1 MSTPLPTFCT
11 EYFDLME
18 RYPNEFCK
26 EQWALKEQVEKTFK
40 NEDLIVRLDL
50 YDKYIRLGTLLGFG
64 DGFEW
69 ERFEIGLFWC
79 VFTQDDLPRWT
90 ELVDVMG
97 RGAGKDGMISWFGL
111 IGISPYNPVAN
122 YDVDIC
128 AYNEDQALR
137 PVKDVYDALDSN
149 PAKMKKFFKWTKER
163 IYGLK
168 NGGYIKGHTNNAKG
182 KDGLRSGIVVLNEIH
197 TYENYDNIDIFTTG
211 LGKKKHPRTAY
222 FTTNGYVVDGPLDDM
237 IKQGREVLFEKKD
250 DCGVLYFFCNL
261 DNNDEVDDQERWRK
275 ANPSLRYKP
284 ELQVEIEKEYR
295 KWKANPISLP
305 AFMTKRMNIR
315 QLKEARPVTSW
326 ENIEATNRAIDL
338 DGLAGRECTIGV
350 DFSKTTDWV
359 GVNVHFKDGD
369 ERIDLN
375 HAWICTQSA
384 DLWRLRCPYKDWAE
398 RDLVTLVDEPEISPQ
413 LIAGYIH
420 EMDVKYSVQSVCM
433 DSYRYELL
441 KDALKKVGFGA
452 DEKNIKLYRPS
463 DIMRVAPV
471 IERYFSTQAFVWG
484 DQPVLRWATNNAKIV
499 PAKKSQLVADGEEL
513 DVGNWLYGKIEPH
526 ARKTDPFMALV
537 ASVIVED
544 QISDFAPVDLLSMP
558 LVMSF

>member
-1 MSTPLPTFCT
+1 MTPLPSFCLD
-11 EYFDLME
+11 YFDLMK
-18 RYPNEFCK
+18 RCPNEFCK
-26 EQWALKEQVEKTFK
+26 EQWALKEQIESTFDNEK
-40 NEDLIVRLDL
+40 LIVRLDL
-50 YDKYIRLGTLLGFG
+50 YEKYVKLGSLLGFDEG
-64 DGFEW
+64 YEW

-90 ELVDVMG
+90 ELVSVMG
-97 RGAGKDGMISWFGL
+97 RGAGKDGVISWFGL
-111 IGISPYNPVAN
+111 IGISPYNPSPN

-149 PAKMKKFFKWTKER
+149 PVKMKKFFKWTKER

-168 NGGYIKGHTNNAKG
+168 NGGYLKGHTNNAKG
-182 KDGLRSGIVVLNEIH
+182 KDGLRSGIVILNEIH
-197 TYENYDNIDIFTTG
+197 TYENYDNINIFMTG

-222 FTTNGYVVDGPLDDM
+222 FTTNGDVIDGPLDDM
-237 IKQGREVLFEKKD
+237 LKEGRKVLFEKKD
-250 DCGVLYFFCNL
+250 DCGALYFFCNL
-261 DNNDEVDDQERWRK
+261 DNKDEVDDEERWRK

-284 ELQVEIEKEYR
+284 ELLVEMRKEYR

-326 ENIEATNRAIDL
+326 ENIEATNREIPFQEL
-338 DGLAGRECTIGV
+338 QGRECTVGV

-359 GVNVHFKDGD
+359 GVNVHFKKDD
-369 ERIDLN
+369 ERIDIN
-375 HAWICTQSA
+375 HAWICLQSSE
-384 DLWRLRCPYKDWAE
+384 LWRLKCPYKDWAE
-398 RDLVTLVDEPEISPQ
+398 RGLVTLVDEPEISPQ
-413 LIAGYIH
+413 LIADYVH
-420 EMDVKYSVQSVCM
+420 QMDVKYSVKCVCM
-433 DSYRYELL
+433 DSYRYELI
-441 KDALKKVGFGA
+441 KDSLKKIGFGSE
-452 DEKNIKLYRPS
+452 EKNIKLYRPS
-463 DIMRVAPV
+463 DVMKTAPV
-471 IERYFSTQAFVWG
+471 IERYFSTHAFVWG
-484 DQPVLRWATNNAKIV
+484 DQPQLRWATNNTKIV
-499 PAKKSQLVADGEEL
+499 PAKKSQLVLDGEEL

-544 QISDFAPVDLLSMP
+544 QISEMAPVDLMGMK